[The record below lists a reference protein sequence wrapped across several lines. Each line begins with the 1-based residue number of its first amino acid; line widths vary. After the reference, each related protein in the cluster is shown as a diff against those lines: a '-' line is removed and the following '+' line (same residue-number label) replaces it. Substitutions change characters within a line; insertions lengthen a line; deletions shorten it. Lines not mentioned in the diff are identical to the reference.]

1 MSTVLLVGVA
11 SGLAGVILG
20 YLLARLD
27 AIYTLLRAKQES
39 GLLLE
44 QRQPSSFFA
53 KKHDRERAAV
63 QEKIGGISIDTS
75 TFVTEI
81 KTDTMQ
87 KVNDVAMGKTTTQS
101 DTINQSVSKLAQL
114 KGK

>member
-11 SGLAGVILG
+11 AGLAGVILG

-27 AIYTLLRAKQES
+27 AIYTLLRQQPANTLPE
-39 GLLLE
+39 
-44 QRQPSSFFA
+44 PSSFFA
-53 KKHDRERAAV
+53 RKHDKERAVV

-81 KTDTMQ
+81 KTDTIQ

-101 DTINQSVSKLAQL
+101 DTLNKSVSKLAQL
-114 KGK
+114 KSKEA